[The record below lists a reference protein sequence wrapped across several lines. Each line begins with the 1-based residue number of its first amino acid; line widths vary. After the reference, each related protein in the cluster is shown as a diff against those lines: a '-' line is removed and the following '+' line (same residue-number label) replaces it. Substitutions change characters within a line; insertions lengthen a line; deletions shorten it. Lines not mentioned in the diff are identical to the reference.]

1 MQKPVLTVTGNHHEI
16 CHRQIPQP
24 YALIALLRIN
34 QELHDEKPAHH
45 WIHKTPLETNPC
57 ISFLIASISTLQT
70 NAVQFLRIPPIV
82 SADLPDR
89 LFSVWP
95 DQ

>member
-1 MQKPVLTVTGNHHEI
+1 MLTVTLRIHEI

-34 QELHDEKPAHH
+34 QELQ
-45 WIHKTPLETNPC
+45 TNPC
-57 ISFLIASISTLQT
+57 LSFLLASISNLQT
-70 NAVQFLRIPPIV
+70 NAVQFLRIPPAV

-95 DQ
+95 DWEEFGCR

>member
-1 MQKPVLTVTGNHHEI
+1 MLTVTLRIHEI

-34 QELHDEKPAHH
+34 QELHDDQPTHH
-45 WIHKTPLETNPC
+45 WIHKTPLET
-57 ISFLIASISTLQT
+57 SISNLQT
-70 NAVQFLRIPPIV
+70 NAVQFLRIPPAV

-95 DQ
+95 DWEEFGCR

>member
-1 MQKPVLTVTGNHHEI
+1 MMNSL
-16 CHRQIPQP
+16 
-24 YALIALLRIN
+24 LIIGYTT
-34 QELHDEKPAHH
+34 P
-45 WIHKTPLETNPC
+45 PLETNPC

-70 NAVQFLRIPPIV
+70 NAVQFLRIPPAV

-95 DQ
+95 DWEEFGCR